1 MSNILFVWQFGVA
14 STFPGKKEEV
24 LVIEPPIQRN
34 VRKVKLDHFPCS
46 GKIKKKHS
54 LLLQAPGKSA
64 FCFLGDV
71 CSAIGMIKLV
81 STLSY
86 KAWDQ
91 SFSQILFT
99 IISGSIASP
108 CFSHQKITTVFYPIC
123 FKIWETQ
130 TSNEAVLFLVD
141 RASFSKDIHNLLTA
155 KNTGDGH
162 SFT

>member
-1 MSNILFVWQFGVA
+1 MNHPSKEMCAKSNWIISRVAVKLKKTLSVA
-14 STFPGKKEEV
+14 SSTRKK
-24 LVIEPPIQRN
+24 R
-34 VRKVKLDHFPCS
+34 
-46 GKIKKKHS
+46 
-54 LLLQAPGKSA
+54 

-81 STLSY
+81 SKLSY
-86 KAWDQ
+86 KAWDP

-141 RASFSKDIHNLLTA
+141 GASFSKDIHNLLTA
-155 KNTGDGH
+155 KFGGRSQLHINTIYYYN
-162 SFT
+162 SRWQIYIKYK